1 MPENKELPFDIQA
14 YEKKLE
20 TMTPEEI
27 QRYTTELLTA
37 EDRLEIQTSITSEL
51 QTRAAALGEQSADNK
66 ERLAKIQQTIKE
78 FAAAYKQNTTDSE
91 GGQSD

>member
-1 MPENKELPFDIQA
+1 MKNKDLPFDIQA
-14 YEKKLE
+14 YEQKLE

-51 QTRAAALGEQSADNK
+51 QTRAAAQ
-66 ERLAKIQQTIKE
+66 
-78 FAAAYKQNTTDSE
+78 TDSE
-91 GGQSD
+91 GGEL